1 MEFIGKIKQIGSLKT
16 YTTEKGYHMYR
27 LNIVV
32 EETSAY
38 PDSAV
43 FTLRGDDA
51 KNFKGQIDQNISVLY
66 NMRTFTTKDGKV
78 CNTLPVFSLKMWFD
92 QKNDKKPQDWS
103 KIWRKLQ
110 DWSKINRKSK

>member
-92 QKNDKKPQDWS
+92 QKNDKKPQD
-103 KIWRKLQ
+103 
-110 DWSKINRKSK
+110 